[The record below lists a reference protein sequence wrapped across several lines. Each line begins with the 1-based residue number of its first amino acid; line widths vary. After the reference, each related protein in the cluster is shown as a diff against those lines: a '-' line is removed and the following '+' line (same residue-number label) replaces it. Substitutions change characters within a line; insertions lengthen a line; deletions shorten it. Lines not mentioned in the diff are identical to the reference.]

1 MGLRA
6 LINLTDVYPFDFSDN
21 NIKPRNLIIIGT
33 IDPGA
38 KYTMADLRRIEADL
52 KRKSDLLSE
61 VKVLLAQAAERER
74 SLIAERED
82 VKSKASNLYMLFIP
96 QFYIIFHLEIIQLE
110 F

>member
-1 MGLRA
+1 MYILFPPVTR
-6 LINLTDVYPFDFSDN
+6 IVKSR
-21 NIKPRNLIIIGT
+21 NIIIIGAVQ
-33 IDPGA
+33 PGA

-82 VKSKASNLYMLFIP
+82 AKSKVTKLYVV
-96 QFYIIFHLEIIQLE
+96 HT
-110 F
+110 